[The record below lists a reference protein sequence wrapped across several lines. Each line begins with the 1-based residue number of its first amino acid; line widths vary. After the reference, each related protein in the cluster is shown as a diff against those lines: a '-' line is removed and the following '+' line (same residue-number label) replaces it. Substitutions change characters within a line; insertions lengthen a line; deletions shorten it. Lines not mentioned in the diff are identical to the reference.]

1 MKKLLFTLCAA
12 ALMPIAASAQSSY
25 EVIDSTSTS
34 AQTTQNSISLDELTS
49 LTPEDKAYVD
59 SFNVKLQKAGDE
71 INTVSA
77 QWDAEKAKRGYPKK
91 KTVKAKAAAVDA
103 YVELLRQQLSDTRL
117 NRFIDKDK
125 VQSKI
130 DYWEDYRVKLN
141 KLM

>member
-1 MKKLLFTLCAA
+1 MKKLLLTFCVAA
-12 ALMPIAASAQSSY
+12 VMPVAASAQSSY
-25 EVIDSTSTS
+25 EAIDSTSTS
-34 AQTTQNSISLDELTS
+34 EQPAQNSISLDELTS

-59 SFNVKLQKAGDE
+59 SFNIQLQKAGDE
-71 INTVSA
+71 INTISA

-103 YVELLRQQLSDTRL
+103 YVALLRQQLSDIRL
-117 NRFIDKDK
+117 NRFVDKDK